1 MNLGINIRKIREENN
16 KTMDELS
23 EILNVAK
30 ITYNH
35 YETQEKIIPL
45 ERLNDLANY
54 LDVSIDYMFN
64 LTSKKKYNHYEKDI
78 NKNIAG
84 ERLKQFRKENK
95 LTQTKLAEILNT
107 VHPTI
112 VNYENGKNL
121 ISTAFLYTICKKYN
135 ISADYLLGK
144 VNNPQNLSWGFYN
157 I

>member
-16 KTMDELS
+16 KTMDELA
-23 EILNVAK
+23 EILNIAK

-54 LDVSIDYMFN
+54 YDISIDYVLN
-64 LTSKKKYNHYEKDI
+64 LTNTKKYPQAKKDI
-78 NKNIAG
+78 NKIIVG
-84 ERLKQFRKENK
+84 ERLKSFRKENK
-95 LTQTKLAEILNT
+95 LTQIKLAEILNT

-112 VNYENGKNL
+112 TNYENGKNL

-144 VNNPQNLSWGFYN
+144 INEPQDLS
-157 I
+157 

>member
-1 MNLGINIRKIREENN
+1 MNLGINIRNLREANS
-16 KTMDELS
+16 KTMEELANV
-23 EILNVAK
+23 LNIAK

-45 ERLNDLANY
+45 TRLNELANY
-54 LDVSIDYMFN
+54 FNISIDYIFGF
-64 LTSKKKYNHYEKDI
+64 TSKEKYNNYNKEI
-78 NKNIAG
+78 NKKLVG
-84 ERLKQFRKENK
+84 TRLKEFRKGNN
-95 LTQTKLAEILNT
+95 LTQTKLADILNT

-112 VNYENGKNL
+112 TNYENGKNL

-144 VNNPQNLSWGFYN
+144 TNNPQNLSWGFYN